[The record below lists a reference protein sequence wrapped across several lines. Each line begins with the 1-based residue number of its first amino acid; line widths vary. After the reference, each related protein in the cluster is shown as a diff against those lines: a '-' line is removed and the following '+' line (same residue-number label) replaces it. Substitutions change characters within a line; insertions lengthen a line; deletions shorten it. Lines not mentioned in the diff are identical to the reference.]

1 MIFRGGDFRDFST
14 TCHVVSYRVVV
25 FVFAHYTTER
35 CLASPR
41 GAPQTCPRPLE
52 PRAGVEEAQSSV
64 AEVVGAV
71 RGTVA
76 RVLERDGRLAELD
89 QRAEGLQEGSTRLQA
104 QVTSRH
110 SGFSEFFPDH
120 PPVTLKAGSLKCW
133 RLCR

>member
-1 MIFRGGDFRDFST
+1 M
-14 TCHVVSYRVVV
+14 
-25 FVFAHYTTER
+25 
-35 CLASPR
+35 
-41 GAPQTCPRPLE
+41 
-52 PRAGVEEAQSSV
+52 